1 MPANLGSKTNRES
14 VIVEPSKTVSAE
26 LDARYG
32 RSANRRKRD
41 RVLLWSGAGFLAV
54 VLVAWVTWAGLDGS
68 KPLIATQ
75 DIAYSV
81 IDDHNVRVTFQVT
94 VPVGTATSCAVEA
107 LNESFT
113 VVGWKVIDLPPS
125 DEYTRSYTE
134 DVRTSELATTGL
146 LYRCWLT

>member
-1 MPANLGSKTNRES
+1 MTA
-14 VIVEPSKTVSAE
+14 SAQ

-41 RVLLWSGAGFLAV
+41 RILLLSGAALFAI
-54 VLVAWVTWAGLDGS
+54 VLVAWVVWAGLDGS
-68 KPLIATQ
+68 KPLIETE
-75 DIAYSV
+75 DIGYSV
-81 IDDHNVRVTFQVT
+81 VDDHNVTVTFQVS

-125 DEYTRSYTE
+125 DQYTRSFTE
-134 DVRTSELATTGL
+134 DLRTSELATTGL
-146 LYRCWLT
+146 IYRCWLT

>member
-1 MPANLGSKTNRES
+1 MTA
-14 VIVEPSKTVSAE
+14 SAQ

-41 RVLLWSGAGFLAV
+41 RILLWSGAAV
-54 VLVAWVTWAGLDGS
+54 FAIVLVAWVVWAGLDGS
-68 KPLIATQ
+68 KPLIETE
-75 DIAYSV
+75 DIGYSV
-81 IDDHNVRVTFQVT
+81 VDDHTVTVTFQVS

-125 DEYTRSYTE
+125 DQYTRSFTE
-134 DVRTSELATTGL
+134 DLRTSELATTGL
-146 LYRCWLT
+146 IYRCWLT

>member
-1 MPANLGSKTNRES
+1 MTA
-14 VIVEPSKTVSAE
+14 SAQ

-41 RVLLWSGAGFLAV
+41 RILLLSGAALFAI
-54 VLVAWVTWAGLDGS
+54 VLVAWVIWAGLDGS
-68 KPLIATQ
+68 KPLIETE
-75 DIAYSV
+75 DIGYSV
-81 IDDHNVRVTFQVT
+81 VDDHNVTVTFQVS

-125 DEYTRSYTE
+125 DQYTRSFTE
-134 DVRTSELATTGL
+134 ELRTSELATTGL
-146 LYRCWLT
+146 IYRCWLT

>member
-1 MPANLGSKTNRES
+1 MTA
-14 VIVEPSKTVSAE
+14 SAQ

-41 RVLLWSGAGFLAV
+41 RILLWSGAAV
-54 VLVAWVTWAGLDGS
+54 FAIVLVAWVIWAGLDGS
-68 KPLIATQ
+68 KPLIETE
-75 DIAYSV
+75 DIGYSV
-81 IDDHNVRVTFQVT
+81 VDDHNVTVTFQVS

-125 DEYTRSYTE
+125 DQYTRSFTE
-134 DVRTSELATTGL
+134 DLRTSELATTGL
-146 LYRCWLT
+146 IYRCWLT

>member
-1 MPANLGSKTNRES
+1 MTA
-14 VIVEPSKTVSAE
+14 SAQ

-41 RVLLWSGAGFLAV
+41 RILLWSGAAV
-54 VLVAWVTWAGLDGS
+54 FALVLVAWVIWAGLDGS
-68 KPLIATQ
+68 KPLIETE
-75 DIAYSV
+75 DIGYSV
-81 IDDHNVRVTFQVT
+81 VDDHNVTVTFQVS

-125 DEYTRSYTE
+125 DEYTRSFTE
-134 DVRTSELATTGL
+134 DLRTSELATTGL
-146 LYRCWLT
+146 IYRCWLT

>member
-1 MPANLGSKTNRES
+1 MTA
-14 VIVEPSKTVSAE
+14 SAQ

-41 RVLLWSGAGFLAV
+41 RILLLAGAAIFAI
-54 VLVAWVTWAGLDGS
+54 VLVAWVIWAGLDGS
-68 KPLIATQ
+68 KPLIETE
-75 DIAYSV
+75 DIGYSV
-81 IDDHNVRVTFQVT
+81 VDDHNVTVTFQVS

-125 DEYTRSYTE
+125 DQYTRSFTE
-134 DVRTSELATTGL
+134 DLRTSELATTGL
-146 LYRCWLT
+146 IYRCWLT